1 VFPSVRSCC
10 HFHPAKMEYSRH
22 KEGDP
27 DSRGSKSMMEKHA
40 EAQREAMQTQGLGAL
55 RRLVPSASGATCV
68 AALQACA
75 WDPDEAYTHI
85 KAFLD
90 VEEASHK
97 KAAAEAKKA
106 VKKLKKEKSDSDSDS
121 ESESDSSSSSS
132 SSSSRKRRRKSK
144 KSKKSKKEKKKRKR
158 HEHDG
163 SDDDDNDRKKSKKSK
178 KSSRKEKKQKDEKD
192 APLGFGARGF
202 ITDTDRSVKEPEFR
216 AWLEE
221 VKLVNIEVL
230 QKFEERDLWKG
241 YVEDYNT
248 ATFPDDKYYD
258 LDRWMKVEAIKKARG
273 EGGKNTDEEFVFGDD
288 EANRKFEMEN
298 ERAARL
304 AFHQKQAYDRMKDS
318 VVDVE
323 NLREQERLK
332 EQRKVA
338 YNVGDTQLVERITK
352 KLAPDEK
359 R

>member
-1 VFPSVRSCC
+1 
-10 HFHPAKMEYSRH
+10 MEYSRH

-106 VKKLKKEKSDSDSDS
+106 VKKLKKEKSDSDSES

-144 KSKKSKKEKKKRKR
+144 KSKKSKKEK
-158 HEHDG
+158 
-163 SDDDDNDRKKSKKSK
+163 
-178 KSSRKEKKQKDEKD
+178 
-192 APLGFGARGF
+192 
-202 ITDTDRSVKEPEFR
+202 
-216 AWLEE
+216 
-221 VKLVNIEVL
+221 
-230 QKFEERDLWKG
+230 
-241 YVEDYNT
+241 
-248 ATFPDDKYYD
+248 
-258 LDRWMKVEAIKKARG
+258 
-273 EGGKNTDEEFVFGDD
+273 
-288 EANRKFEMEN
+288 
-298 ERAARL
+298 
-304 AFHQKQAYDRMKDS
+304 
-318 VVDVE
+318 
-323 NLREQERLK
+323 
-332 EQRKVA
+332 
-338 YNVGDTQLVERITK
+338 
-352 KLAPDEK
+352 
-359 R
+359 